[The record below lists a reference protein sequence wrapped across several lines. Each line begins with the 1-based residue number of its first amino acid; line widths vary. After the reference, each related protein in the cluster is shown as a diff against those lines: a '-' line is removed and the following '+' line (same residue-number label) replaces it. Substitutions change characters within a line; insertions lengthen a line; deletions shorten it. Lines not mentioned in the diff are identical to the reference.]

1 MVVVSGSWVKNVA
14 TYPAPTTENDEVIS
28 ASNSNMCAKAVLI
41 SRPNSHPFQE
51 RTLALDQP
59 VKIGRS
65 VARARATST
74 NAIFDCKVL
83 SRHHAVLWYENGKFF
98 LQDTKSSNGTFVNN
112 TRLSS
117 SESEPHEVSSGD
129 IVQFGV
135 DVVENNRKVTHGCI
149 VATLKLYLPDG
160 KEAKASPSIT
170 ESSRQGHIPLDELY
184 RLNQIIQEASQRE
197 QCLETKLCTLQQ
209 IVEEARKSAEESW
222 QAYIGEEKLLSRVAT
237 LENQLQQAV
246 KNFGDDKLKEE
257 LTRLQEEKTQY
268 QLTAKETLCKLHA
281 ERLQAVALA
290 TEQERARISTEQ
302 EAILIKEQLA
312 QVQQELQ
319 AVAQKLTEEK
329 RKMEEDRAQNEQ
341 KRQELEH
348 KLESEMQAVTELKA
362 KLEQYNKA
370 FEKSSENEAHD
381 EFEKGDLVC
390 KENGNN
396 KEDILAEFEN
406 CDNKNTSE
414 ISYFD
419 TNITNDHIDLVVAPV
434 VQENDADV
442 ISFMIDEKDEITQE
456 FSENT
461 STVTLLEE
469 EVNNKNKFAFHEIND
484 SETSSSSVNHIRD
497 LHCTNG
503 FESQKNDNK
512 DLENDNVDS
521 KTLKYQL
528 ISVQKQMSKRV
539 EDLEEQVMSHSSRAD
554 KLALELK
561 KLHEE
566 YKFLQESWEIKRIEN
581 GKLLETISNLQEE
594 LMVTYNKLK
603 KLDVAAEEKSVSKE
617 KSLSESLI
625 SPEVI
630 TALEEELVLLK
641 ERYADLIDEKMVLC
655 KKITALQTQYRA
667 VCNASYNKMFF
678 YVAPLVFMVL
688 YLLFTAIFS

>member
-381 EFEKGDLVC
+381 EFE
-390 KENGNN
+390 
-396 KEDILAEFEN
+396 
-406 CDNKNTSE
+406 
-414 ISYFD
+414 
-419 TNITNDHIDLVVAPV
+419 VAPV